1 MAYSAKVDAGFAIRI
16 RKAIVYSEKA
26 GAPVLRSESAQAIGA
41 GLLRRSV
48 AQYQGVRTMMSE
60 HTVGFEPADELAKDR
75 EGVRRRF
82 WIKLKRVLARLPFAE
97 DLLSAYYCAFDKQTP
112 RHVQAAL
119 LGAIAYFILPFDFI
133 PDMLPVLGFTDDA
146 AVLATAI
153 RLVAARITPEH
164 REAAR
169 ARLKRGIAPEE

>member
-1 MAYSAKVDAGFAIRI
+1 MI
-16 RKAIVYSEKA
+16 
-26 GAPVLRSESAQAIGA
+26 
-41 GLLRRSV
+41 
-48 AQYQGVRTMMSE
+48 SE
-60 HTVGFEPADELAKDR
+60 HAAGFEPADRLAKDP
-75 EGVRRRF
+75 ESVRKRF
-82 WIKLKRVLARLPFAE
+82 WAKFKRVAARLPFAE
-97 DLLSAYYCAFDKQTP
+97 DLLSAYCCAFDSQTP

-153 RLVAARITPEH
+153 RLVAAHITPEH

-169 ARLKRGIAPEE
+169 TRLKRIVEAQI